1 MNRLIQFIFSIAGN
15 KTKRII
21 ALACLSVVLVVV
33 VTAGITVVICRE
45 SDSTRLGLK
54 NIGELATQAAYS
66 AEVSLTD
73 KSISVWGLNLPFTQ
87 SKYIYSYR
95 VAIKAGYDFSQI
107 EWSVNRKENVINV
120 KLPEVKILSSE
131 IDPDSFKI
139 YHEAESVFNR
149 ISLTDNNDA
158 LKMLRENAVN
168 SAIENGLYE
177 NARTNAELL
186 ISAFL
191 RADYPEDKYSIVF
204 AD

>member
-1 MNRLIQFIFSIAGN
+1 MKKLIQFISSIVVDKA
-15 KTKRII
+15 KRTI
-21 ALACLSVVLVVV
+21 ALACLSVVLVAVAAV
-33 VTAGITVVICRE
+33 GISVVIRRE
-45 SDSTRLGLK
+45 SDSTRLGFK

-73 KSISVWGLNLPFTQ
+73 KSISVWGLNVPFTQ

-95 VAIKAGYDFSQI
+95 VAIKAGYDFSKI
-107 EWSVNRKENVINV
+107 EWSVDRKENVIRV

-149 ISLTDNNDA
+149 ISLTDNNEA
-158 LKMLRENAVN
+158 LKTLRDNAVN

-186 ISAFL
+186 ITAFL

-204 AD
+204 ID

>member
-33 VTAGITVVICRE
+33 VTAGITVVICRG

-73 KSISVWGLNLPFTQ
+73 KSRSVWGLKLRFTQ
-87 SKYIYSYR
+87 RKYVYGCR

>member
-1 MNRLIQFIFSIAGN
+1 MKKLIQFISSIVVDKA
-15 KTKRII
+15 KRTI
-21 ALACLSVVLVVV
+21 ALACLSVVLVAVAAV
-33 VTAGITVVICRE
+33 GISVVIRRE
-45 SDSTRLGLK
+45 SDSTRLGFK

-73 KSISVWGLNLPFTQ
+73 KSISVWGLNVPFTQ

-95 VAIKAGYDFSQI
+95 VAIKAGYDFNKI
-107 EWSVNRKENVINV
+107 EWSVDRKENVIRV

-149 ISLTDNNDA
+149 ISLTDNNEA
-158 LKMLRENAVN
+158 LKTLRDNAVN

-177 NARTNAELL
+177 NARANAELL
-186 ISAFL
+186 ITAFL

-204 AD
+204 ID